1 MCAGLHSVT
10 THQPPACTTL
20 AAGPLRHPGHLHHL
34 YSGFYVF
41 YCLYIYNYIY
51 FYDYY

>member
-20 AAGPLRHPGHLHHL
+20 AAGPLSHPGHLHHL
-34 YSGFYVF
+34 YSGFYF
-41 YCLYIYNYIY
+41 HYCLYIYNYIY

>member
-20 AAGPLRHPGHLHHL
+20 AAGPLSHPGHFHHL
-34 YSGFYVF
+34 YSGFYVL
-41 YCLYIYNYIY
+41 YCLYIYNYFY